1 MQFDEYQKLA
11 ARTINRELTP
21 NEKCLHALHLMAA
34 ECGEIHGLFQKSYQ
48 GHEFEGEHLMKEIG
62 DLLWGMAELCEVFG
76 WSLGDVAEMN
86 IEKLKA
92 RYPAGFEAERSLH
105 REKGDI

>member
-1 MQFDEYQKLA
+1 MRFDEYQKLA

-21 NEKCLHALHLMAA
+21 SEKCLHALHLMAA
-34 ECGEIHGLFQKSYQ
+34 ECGEIHGLFQKAYQ
-48 GHEFEGEHLMKEIG
+48 GHDFEDFHLMKEVG